1 MRVCVC
7 EGGEQRS
14 NARFVLLYERKRER
28 EIVRGS
34 NGGVMQ
40 GSCICMRARVCV

>member
-28 EIVRGS
+28 EIVRGVERRS
-34 NGGVMQ
+34 N
-40 GSCICMRARVCV
+40 ARFRVTV